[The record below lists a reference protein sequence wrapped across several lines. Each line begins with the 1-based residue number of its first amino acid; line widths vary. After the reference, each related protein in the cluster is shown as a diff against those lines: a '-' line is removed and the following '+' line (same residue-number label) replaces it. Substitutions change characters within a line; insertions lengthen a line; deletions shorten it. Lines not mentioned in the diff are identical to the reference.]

1 MPSSIPQ
8 VGGQHWVNHHGAPAF
23 PGSVCYC
30 ETFAEQALVS
40 HCEFMHLQQGR
51 AG

>member
-8 VGGQHWVNHHGAPAF
+8 VGGQHWRKHHRAQHFLAACATERP
-23 PGSVCYC
+23 
-30 ETFAEQALVS
+30 FAEQALVS
-40 HCEFMHLQQGR
+40 HCELMYSQQGR